1 MTQVFLFNFLQG
13 YYASISERG
22 FPDYEDRGVSIT
34 LHDQMDV
41 GYLNNKIVKADQ
53 CTPLSCYKKEITLS
67 LTMTETIRSEYV
79 FLVIVTTI
87 GSNDEMY
94 EVMSLESREDC
105 RYEEC
110 QFGVKEN
117 YNNFSWFR
125 YKCPKSAEYL
135 IKATLLT
142 NTSASGL
149 CEVAIFE
156 E

>member
-1 MTQVFLFNFLQG
+1 M
-13 YYASISERG
+13 
-22 FPDYEDRGVSIT
+22 PDYEDLGTATIYD
-34 LHDQMDV
+34 DQMDV
-41 GYLNNKIVKADQ
+41 GFLSNKIVKSCK
-53 CTPLSCYKKEITLS
+53 CTPLICYKKEITLS
-67 LTMTETIRSEYV
+67 LAMIGTVRSEFV

-105 RYEEC
+105 RYEEF
-110 QFGVKEN
+110 QFGAKEN

-156 E
+156 K